1 MKIHSPFNL
10 LLLFVFLVVVPSV
23 FAQALPG
30 LAGIRSPKVQP
41 DQRITFSLNAPKASE
56 VSLIFGS
63 KDPAPIPLKKD
74 EKGIWSVTIGP
85 VAPELYTYAF
95 VVDGLKI
102 VDPSNPEM
110 QGGTAPGFN
119 LVNIPGNPARF
130 DELQQIPHGNTQIRT
145 YYSTIQQGNRK
156 VYIYI
161 PPQYDSNQKQKFPV
175 LYLRHGG
182 GGNETSW
189 YNEGCAGIILENLI
203 AQGKA
208 KPMLIVMTNGN
219 IESGT
224 AGAYSK
230 EGIKMVSDELFNE
243 VIPLIEQ
250 NYRVYTDE
258 ANRAIAGL
266 SMGGGQSF
274 YIGLQNTD
282 KFDWL
287 GVFSTGIFGGIPNT
301 NFDAE
306 KEIPGILTNSSF
318 FNKNLKLFYLTVGEQ
333 DSRVEPT
340 KKLITSFNQSKLNVE
355 FDSYPGTHEWQVWRL
370 SLRDFLTKLFQ

>member
-1 MKIHSPFNL
+1 
-10 LLLFVFLVVVPSV
+10 
-23 FAQALPG
+23 LPDHQ
-30 LAGIRSPKVQP
+30 IKF
-41 DQRITFSLNAPKASE
+41 TLNAPKASE
-56 VSLIFGS
+56 VTLIFGS

-74 EKGIWSVTIGP
+74 EKGIWTVTIGP
-85 VAPELYTYAF
+85 VEPELYTYAL

-119 LVNIPGNPARF
+119 LVNVQGNPLRF
-130 DELQQIPHGNTQIRT
+130 DELQKVPHGTTQIRT
-145 YYSTIQQGNRK
+145 YFSSVQNTNRK
-156 VYIYI
+156 VYIYL
-161 PPQYDSNQKQKFPV
+161 PPQYDTNPNQKFPV

-219 IESGT
+219 VESGT

-230 EGIKMVSDELFNE
+230 EGIKIVSDELFNE
-243 VIPLIEQ
+243 VIPLIEK

-258 ANRAIAGL
+258 PNRAIAGL

-301 NFDAE
+301 SFDAE
-306 KEIPGILTNSSF
+306 KEVPGILTNPSI
-318 FNKNLKLFYLTVGEQ
+318 FNKNLKLFYLTVGQQ
-333 DSRVEPT
+333 DPRVEPT
-340 KKLITSFNQSKLNVE
+340 TQLINKFRQSQLNVD
-355 FDSYPGTHEWQVWRL
+355 FKTYPGTHEWQVWRL
-370 SLRDFLTKLFQ
+370 SLHDFLTKVFQ

>member
-1 MKIHSPFNL
+1 MKLYSPINL
-10 LLLFVFLVVVPSV
+10 LLLFVFFGIMPTV
-23 FAQALPG
+23 FAQSLPG
-30 LAGIRSPKVQP
+30 LAGTRSPKVLP
-41 DQRITFSLNAPKASE
+41 DQRISFTLNAPKASE

-63 KDPAPIPLKKD
+63 KDPVPISLKKD

-102 VDPSNPEM
+102 ADPSNPEM

-119 LVNIPGNPARF
+119 LVNVPGDPARF
-130 DELQQIPHGNTQIRT
+130 DELQQVPHGTTQIRT
-145 YYSTIQQGNRK
+145 YYSTIQKTNRK
-156 VYIYI
+156 VYIYV
-161 PPQYDSNQKQKFPV
+161 PPQYDANPKQKFPV

-219 IESGT
+219 IESGS

-230 EGIKMVSDELFNE
+230 EGIKIVSDELFND
-243 VIPLIEQ
+243 VIPMIEQ

-301 NFDAE
+301 SFDAE
-306 KEIPGILTNSSF
+306 KEVPGILTNSSV

-333 DSRVEPT
+333 DPRVEPT
-340 KKLITSFNQSKLNVE
+340 TQLINKFRQSQLNVD
-355 FDSYPGTHEWQVWRL
+355 FKTYPGTHEWQVWRL
-370 SLRDFLTKLFQ
+370 SLRDFLTKVFQ

>member
-1 MKIHSPFNL
+1 MKIRSALKIL
-10 LLLFVFLVVVPSV
+10 LLIIFSGFLQNG
-23 FAQALPG
+23 FGQALPG
-30 LAGIRSPKVQP
+30 QPGTRSPQVLP
-41 DQRITFSLNAPKASE
+41 DHQIKFTLNAPKASE
-56 VSLIFGS
+56 VTLIFGA

-74 EKGIWSVTIGP
+74 EKGIWTVTIGP
-85 VAPELYTYAF
+85 VEPELYTYAL

-102 VDPSNPEM
+102 VDPLNPEM

-119 LVNIPGNPARF
+119 LVNVPGNPPRF
-130 DELQQIPHGNTQIRT
+130 DELQKVPHGTTQIRT
-145 YYSTIQQGNRK
+145 YFSSVQNTNRK
-156 VYIYI
+156 VYIYL
-161 PPQYDSNQKQKFPV
+161 PPQYDSNPNQKFPV

-203 AQGKA
+203 ARGKA

-219 IESGT
+219 IETGL

-230 EGIKMVSDELFNE
+230 EGIKIVSDELFNE
-243 VIPLIEQ
+243 VIPLIEK

-258 ANRAIAGL
+258 STRAIAGL

-274 YIGLQNTD
+274 YLGLQNTD

-301 NFDAE
+301 NFEAE

-333 DSRVEPT
+333 DPRVDPT

-355 FDSYPGTHEWQVWRL
+355 FAIYPGTHEWQVWRL

>member
-1 MKIHSPFNL
+1 MNSQSVLKVILIIAFLKISF
-10 LLLFVFLVVVPSV
+10 FGV
-23 FAQALPG
+23 AQPIPG
-30 LAGIRSPKVQP
+30 STSTRSPQVQP
-41 DQRITFSLNAPKASE
+41 DQRITFSLNASKASE
-56 VSLIFGS
+56 VTLIFGS
-63 KDPAPIPLKKD
+63 KDPSLIPLKKD

-85 VAPELYTYAF
+85 VAPELYTYAL

-119 LVNIPGNPARF
+119 LVNVPGNPARF
-130 DELQQIPHGNTQIRT
+130 DELQQVPHGTTQIRT
-145 YYSTIQQGNRK
+145 YYSTLQKTNRK
-156 VYIYI
+156 VYVYT
-161 PPQYDSNQKQKFPV
+161 PPQYDANPKQKFPV

-219 IESGT
+219 IEAGT

-230 EGIKMVSDELFNE
+230 EGIKIVSDELFND
-243 VIPLIEQ
+243 VIPLVEQ

-258 ANRAIAGL
+258 ANRAVAGL

-301 NFDAE
+301 SFDAE

-318 FNKNLKLFYLTVGEQ
+318 FNKNLKFFYLTVGEQ

-340 KKLITSFNQSKLNVE
+340 TQLINKFKQSQLNVE
-355 FDSYPGTHEWQVWRL
+355 FKTYPGTHEWQVWRL
-370 SLRDFLTKLFQ
+370 SLRDFFTKVFQ

>member
-1 MKIHSPFNL
+1 
-10 LLLFVFLVVVPSV
+10 
-23 FAQALPG
+23 LPDHQ
-30 LAGIRSPKVQP
+30 IKF
-41 DQRITFSLNAPKASE
+41 TLNAPKASE
-56 VSLIFGS
+56 VTLIFGS

-74 EKGIWSVTIGP
+74 EKGIWTVTIGP
-85 VAPELYTYAF
+85 VEPELYTYAL

-119 LVNIPGNPARF
+119 LVNVQGNPLRF
-130 DELQQIPHGNTQIRT
+130 DELQKVPHGTTQIRT
-145 YYSTIQQGNRK
+145 YFSSVQNTNRK
-156 VYIYI
+156 VYIYL
-161 PPQYDSNQKQKFPV
+161 PPQYDANPNQKFPV

-219 IESGT
+219 VESGT

-230 EGIKMVSDELFNE
+230 EGIKIVSDELFNE
-243 VIPLIEQ
+243 VIPLIEK

-258 ANRAIAGL
+258 PNRAIAGL

-301 NFDAE
+301 RFDAE
-306 KEIPGILTNSSF
+306 KEVPGILTNPSI
-318 FNKNLKLFYLTVGEQ
+318 FNKNLKLFYLTVGQQ
-333 DSRVEPT
+333 DPRVEPT
-340 KKLITSFNQSKLNVE
+340 TQLINKFRQSQLNVD
-355 FDSYPGTHEWQVWRL
+355 FKTYPGTHEWQVWRL
-370 SLRDFLTKLFQ
+370 SLHDFLTKVFQ